1 MRPSIAAALAW
12 LLLASPLY
20 AQTAAGVSVWLQ
32 LPKAGAA
39 SPERTQSADALIL
52 RLLGPKAEKETLSA
66 KDGGGPLVHYRSAA
80 WSEQVPAL
88 ERRAELS
95 TLTAAWGPALR
106 VEESA
111 PSAPMPSIASAW
123 PAAATRKAPSL
134 DSALGLVPSS
144 LLAGD
149 QAGFY
154 DGFRPAAGSLA
165 DPALGHPSASAFAV
179 LTAPTI
185 PPFSPKSEPPSPLVV
200 PTAPSYP
207 YSNLIEKMAKAS
219 GIDPA
224 LLRAVVSAKSGFEAS
239 RISAG
244 GYGLMAI
251 SARVAKVYGY
261 STKQILDPETNLKV
275 GSDILADLLKE
286 FDGDVHRALAA
297 YQVGPKEVL
306 RSGGIPNDRS
316 VRDFMNQVELALGP
330 QARTAQ
336 VPVKTIRS
344 PLKYAVQKDLI
355 ELAEQARKG
364 TGVSRYRPIIEKMA
378 AQFGVDPKLMEA
390 MVMQEDPSG
399 NPRIVSPAGAQGVAQ
414 LMPDTAAQYGIKN
427 PFDPVQGLRGMARY
441 MKHLSERFEGDKVL
455 IAAAYNSG
463 EGTVDRLGRVPR
475 YKETMAYVR
484 RVFNNYFTLTDTRI
498 DVEPYMPPP
507 LPRKARTQRRRN
519 PAP

>member
-1 MRPSIAAALAW
+1 MAALAG
-12 LLLASPLY
+12 LVLASPLV
-20 AQTAAGVSVWLQ
+20 AQNVAGVSVWLQ
-32 LPKAGAA
+32 LPKAGVV
-39 SPERTQSADALIL
+39 SPERTQSADTLIL
-52 RLLGPKAEKETLSA
+52 KLLGPKANKETLPA
-66 KDGGGPLVHYRSAA
+66 KDGGGPLVHYRAPA
-80 WSEQVPAL
+80 WNDQVSSL
-88 ERRAELS
+88 ERRAQLA
-95 TLTAAWGPALR
+95 TLTAAWGPSLR
-106 VEESA
+106 VEETVAAA
-111 PSAPMPSIASAW
+111 PVLASALP
-123 PAAATRKAPSL
+123 PAMSQKAPTL
-134 DSALGLVPSS
+134 DSALGLVPGS

-149 QAGFY
+149 HAGFY
-154 DGFRPAAGSLA
+154 DAFHPGAGSLA
-165 DPALGHPSASAFAV
+165 DPVLARPGVSAFAP
-179 LTAPTI
+179 LALPT
-185 PPFSPKSEPPSPLVV
+185 PPPLGSKPDVPSPLDAPTVV
-200 PTAPSYP
+200 AYP
-207 YSNLIEKMAKAS
+207 YMDLIEKAAKAS

-224 LLRAVVSAKSGFEAS
+224 LLKAVVSAKSGFDAK
-239 RISAG
+239 RAVAG

-251 SARVAKVYGY
+251 SARSAKIYGY
-261 STKQILDPETNLKV
+261 TAQQLLDPETNLKV

-286 FDGDVHRALAA
+286 FGGDVHRALAA

-306 RSGGIPNDRS
+306 RSGGIPNDRA
-316 VRDFMNQVELALGP
+316 VRDFTNAVESALGP
-330 QARTAQ
+330 GARAAQ
-336 VPVKTIRS
+336 IPVKTIRS
-344 PLKYAVQKDLI
+344 PLKYEVQKDLI
-355 ELAEQARKG
+355 ELAEQARHG

-441 MKHLSERFEGDKVL
+441 MKHLSERFGGDKVL

-484 RVFNNYFTLTDTRI
+484 RVFNNYFSLTDDRV

-507 LPRKARTQRRRN
+507 LPHKARTQPRRN